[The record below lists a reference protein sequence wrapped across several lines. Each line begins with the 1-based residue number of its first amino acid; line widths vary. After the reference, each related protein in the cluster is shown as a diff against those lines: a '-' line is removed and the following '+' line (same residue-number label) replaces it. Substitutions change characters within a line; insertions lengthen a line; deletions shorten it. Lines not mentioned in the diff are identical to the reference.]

1 MMKEKKP
8 KSNYSNND
16 TLVVVAHPDDEVLG
30 CGGYMLENYNRG
42 GRNYVLYLNN
52 GYIRSNYSSA
62 DIESQIQKTAKILQ
76 FNPIIEKLEASLFDT
91 YPQRTVNDLVTQ
103 YIKLIKP
110 RTVITHI
117 ANDLHQDHRV
127 VNTATMVACRYT
139 NGSSV
144 KNLIEMPVISSSEIN
159 PQFSFTPN
167 FFVDITPHI
176 EAKKKAMEQYVF
188 EAEAMKELRGE
199 RGIHGWGIF
208 YGMHIGV
215 MYAEAFKLV
224 RGVL

>member
-1 MMKEKKP
+1 MKRVSKT
-8 KSNYSNND
+8 KSAYSNND

-30 CGGYMLENYNRG
+30 CGGYLLENHARG
-42 GRNYVLYLNN
+42 GRNWVLFLNN
-52 GYIRSNYSSA
+52 GYIRSNYTAS
-62 DIESQIQKTAKILQ
+62 DIEEQIQKTSSILHYS
-76 FNPIIEKLEASLFDT
+76 PIIETLEASLFDT
-91 YPQRTVNDLVTQ
+91 YPQRTVNDVVTK
-103 YIKLIKP
+103 YIKKIKP
-110 RTVITHI
+110 KTVITHI

-159 PQFSFTPN
+159 PRFSFAPN
-167 FFVDITPHI
+167 LFVDITPYI
-176 EAKKKAMEQYVF
+176 EDKKRAMEQYVF

-199 RGIHGWGIF
+199 KGIEGWGIF

-215 MYAEAFKLV
+215 KYAEAFKLI